1 MADIIA
7 TLQKQHDELSRSEQ
21 RIAEIV
27 FEDKA
32 FAVNASIIELAAR
45 ADVSPPTVTRFCRR
59 LGCNSFSEFKVRLA
73 QSAFIG
79 TRYLEPEI
87 KVSSAQ
93 EVIDTVMGRA
103 QSTLNV
109 LHENVDPAVVE
120 KIAERI
126 LKAKMIYAFG
136 SGGNSSLFAH
146 EVQNRLFRLGLRVAA
161 SEDHSMQLMTASTL
175 SEEDMV
181 IGLSISGRN
190 RELARALEV
199 AAGYGAATASVT
211 KGESLVAQA
220 SQLSLAV
227 DLPEGTD
234 VLRPSSARYAFLA
247 AIDMIAF
254 LVAIRR
260 KDSAIEP
267 LRRIKRQLVTYRDE
281 DDTQVLGD

>member
-7 TLQKQHDELSRSEQ
+7 TLQKQLSELSRSEQ

-27 FEDKA
+27 FEDKQ

-87 KVSSAQ
+87 KVSSTQ

-109 LHENVDPAVVE
+109 LHENVNAEVVE
-120 KIAERI
+120 EFAAQI
-126 LKAKMIYAFG
+126 LNAKMIYAFG

-146 EVQNRLFRLGLRVAA
+146 EVQNRLFRLGLRVTA

-175 SEEDMV
+175 GEDDMV

-199 AAGYGAATASVT
+199 AAGYGAYTASIT
-211 KGESLVAQA
+211 KGESIVAQ
-220 SQLSLAV
+220 SSNLSLAV

>member
-7 TLQKQHDELSRSEQ
+7 TLQKERDGLSRSEQ
-21 RIAEIV
+21 RIADIV
-27 FEDKA
+27 FEEKQ

-87 KVSSAQ
+87 KVSSTQ

-103 QSTLNV
+103 QSTLHV
-109 LHENVDPAVVE
+109 LHENVDAQSVE
-120 KIAERI
+120 QIADQI
-126 LKAKMIYAFG
+126 LKAKMVYAFG

-146 EVQNRLFRLGLRVAA
+146 EVQNRLFRLGVRVTA

-175 SEEDMV
+175 GEDDMV

-190 RELARALEV
+190 REMARALEV
-199 AAGYGAATASVT
+199 AAGYGAATASIT
-211 KGESLVAQA
+211 KGKSIVAQA
-220 SQLSLAV
+220 SELSLAV

>member
-7 TLQKQHDELSRSEQ
+7 TLQKERDGLSRSEQ
-21 RIAEIV
+21 RIADIV
-27 FEDKA
+27 FQDKQ

-59 LGCNSFSEFKVRLA
+59 LGCNSFSEFKVRVA

-79 TRYLEPEI
+79 TRYLEPE
-87 KVSSAQ
+87 VRVTSSQ

-103 QSTLNV
+103 QSTLHV
-109 LHENVDPAVVE
+109 LHENVDPQVVE
-120 KIAERI
+120 NIAEQV

-146 EVQNRLFRLGLRVAA
+146 EVQNRLFRLGLRVTA

-175 SEEDMV
+175 GEDDMV

-190 RELARALEV
+190 REMARALEI
-199 AAGYGAATASVT
+199 ASGYGAATATIS
-211 KGESLVAQA
+211 KSESLVAQA
-220 SQLSLAV
+220 SDMNLAV

-234 VLRPSSARYAFLA
+234 VLRPSSARYAFMA

-254 LVAIRR
+254 LVAIKR

>member
-1 MADIIA
+1 M
-7 TLQKQHDELSRSEQ
+7 
-21 RIAEIV
+21 
-27 FEDKA
+27 
-32 FAVNASIIELAAR
+32 
-45 ADVSPPTVTRFCRR
+45 
-59 LGCNSFSEFKVRLA
+59 A

-87 KVSSAQ
+87 KVTSSQ

-109 LHENVDPAVVE
+109 LHENVDAEVVE
-120 KIAERI
+120 KIADQV

-146 EVQNRLFRLGLRVAA
+146 EVQNRLFRLGLRVTAT
-161 SEDHSMQLMTASTL
+161 EDHSMQLMTASTL
-175 SEEDMV
+175 GEDDMV

-190 RELARALEV
+190 REMTRALEV
-199 AAGYGAATASVT
+199 ASGFGAATATIS
-211 KGESLVAQA
+211 KSESLVSQA
-220 SQLSLAV
+220 SDMNLAV

-234 VLRPSSARYAFLA
+234 VLRPSSARYAFMA

-254 LVAIRR
+254 LVAIKR

>member
-7 TLQKQHDELSRSEQ
+7 TLQKQLSELSRSEQ

-27 FEDKA
+27 FEDKQ

-87 KVSSAQ
+87 KVSSPQ

-109 LHENVDPAVVE
+109 LHENADPAVVE
-120 KIAERI
+120 EFAEQI

-146 EVQNRLFRLGLRVAA
+146 EVQNRLFRLGLRVTA

-175 SEEDMV
+175 GEDDMV

-199 AAGYGAATASVT
+199 AAGYGAKTASIT
-211 KGESLVAQA
+211 KSESIVAQA
-220 SQLSLAV
+220 SELSLAV

-254 LVAIRR
+254 LVAIKR